1 MSTWLKR
8 TAIAALATVALAGAA
23 AAQVVYNRGNDA
35 DPETLDPHKTSTTY
49 ESHILRDMLEGLM
62 IYDAAGKVIPG
73 LAEKHEVSD
82 DGTRY
87 RFTLRANAK
96 WSNGDPVKASDF
108 EFSLRRIMDPAT
120 GAKYANILYPIKNA
134 EKINKSQGAKPEEL
148 GVKAVDDRT
157 LEITLERPTPYFLEL
172 LTHQTGLPVHPA
184 SVQKFGSDFVKPGNY
199 VSNGAYTLKEFVPNS
214 HIRLE
219 KNANFHDA
227 ANVRIDAVVFQP
239 QKDLAATARR
249 FEAGELHSTSDF
261 PADQTKSLRERL
273 GNQVRTSPR
282 LGLWYIAL
290 NTSKKNL
297 QDPRVRQALSM
308 VIDRELISDAVW
320 GGTMLPAYSI
330 VPPGTGN
337 YKEPAY
343 AEFKDQ
349 SPIDREDKA
358 KELLKQAG
366 YGPGNPLKVELRYNT
381 TDNNKNTAVQIAD
394 DWKRIGVETSFI
406 NTDAKTH
413 FAVLRDTGDYE
424 AARAGWI
431 ADYSDP
437 QNFLFLL
444 LSDNKGFNYAKYSN
458 PEFDA
463 LMKKAETE
471 QNLDARAGILKQAEA
486 VVMRDAPYI
495 PVLYYGNNNLV
506 SPKLKGWVDNVTGA
520 HPTRFMSITP

>member
-1 MSTWLKR
+1 
-8 TAIAALATVALAGAA
+8 
-23 AAQVVYNRGNDA
+23 
-35 DPETLDPHKTSTTY
+35 
-49 ESHILRDMLEGLM
+49 
-62 IYDAAGKVIPG
+62 
-73 LAEKHEVSD
+73 
-82 DGTRY
+82 
-87 RFTLRANAK
+87 
-96 WSNGDPVKASDF
+96 
-108 EFSLRRIMDPAT
+108 
-120 GAKYANILYPIKNA
+120 
-134 EKINKSQGAKPEEL
+134 
-148 GVKAVDDRT
+148 
-157 LEITLERPTPYFLEL
+157 
-172 LTHQTGLPVHPA
+172 
-184 SVQKFGSDFVKPGNY
+184 
-199 VSNGAYTLKEFVPNS
+199 
-214 HIRLE
+214 
-219 KNANFHDA
+219 
-227 ANVRIDAVVFQP
+227 
-239 QKDLAATARR
+239 
-249 FEAGELHSTSDF
+249 
-261 PADQTKSLRERL
+261 
-273 GNQVRTSPR
+273 
-282 LGLWYIAL
+282 
-290 NTSKKNL
+290 
-297 QDPRVRQALSM
+297 VRQALSM

-349 SPIDREDKA
+349 SPIDREDRA

-444 LSDNKGFNYAKYSN
+444 LSDNQGFNYAKYSN

-463 LMKKAETE
+463 LMKKAEAE

-486 VVMRDAPYI
+486 IVMRDAPYI